1 MLRRALRILAAPM
14 NRESKIV
21 AGDQQSYSD
30 ADDQMPSWREV
41 FLYFLFLGFVNI
53 GGPVAQITMMFNHMV
68 EKRRWLSK
76 DRFVK
81 IMAFCHMLPGP
92 EALQLAIY
100 VGYLKRR
107 FVGGILA
114 GITFIVPGAAVMILL
129 SWLYVKYGR
138 LPQVNDALYVL
149 KPAVLGIIGAGII
162 KLGRA
167 SIRNLF
173 LALLLIGSFVGMRF
187 GGINFLLILIMAGLL
202 NLLFKEGLPRLR
214 NTAPSLKVT
223 IVVAALLLPLID
235 SRLFQISWLFL
246 KTGFLS
252 FGGAYASLVFVQQGA
267 VAQHQWLTDGQLL
280 DGVALSIATPGPFML
295 FTTFAGYLAGGVVGA
310 ILATFFVFLPSFVF
324 VLGGAHYVEK
334 VQGHKGV
341 QAFLAGVS
349 AAVVGVIAVVSLAL
363 IPEAIAGW
371 LSIVIFL
378 AAFLSIV
385 LLKRDVAL
393 VAICAMAGG
402 ILYAFGRVYF

>member
-1 MLRRALRILAAPM
+1 M
-14 NRESKIV
+14 
-21 AGDQQSYSD
+21 GDGTKPEPTI
-30 ADDQMPSWREV
+30 DDGHQMPAWREV
-41 FLYFLFLGFVNI
+41 FLYFLFLGFVNV

-68 EKRRWLSK
+68 EKRKWLSK

-100 VGYLKRR
+100 VGYLKRK
-107 FVGGILA
+107 FLGGVLA
-114 GITFIVPGAAVMILL
+114 GLTFIIPGAAVMILL
-129 SWLYVKYGR
+129 SWLYVKYGK
-138 LPQVNDALYVL
+138 LPQVNNTLYVL

-162 KLGRA
+162 NLGRA
-167 SIRNLF
+167 SIRNVF

-187 GGINFLLILIMAGLL
+187 GGINFLLILIISGLL
-202 NLLFKEGLPRLR
+202 NLLFKEGFPRLR
-214 NTAPSLKVT
+214 NTGPSLKVT
-223 IVVAALLLPLID
+223 TVGAALLLPFID
-235 SRLFQISWLFL
+235 TRLFQISWLFL

-267 VAQHQWLTDGQLL
+267 VAQHHWLTDGQLL
-280 DGVALSIATPGPFML
+280 DGVALSVATPGPFML

-334 VQGHKGV
+334 VRDNKTI

-349 AAVVGVIAVVSLAL
+349 AAVVGVIAVVSLEL
-363 IPEAIAGW
+363 IPEALVGW
-371 LSIVIFL
+371 PALVISIVSFL
-378 AAFLSIV
+378 LIV
-385 LLKRDVAL
+385 WLKRDVAL
-393 VAICAMAGG
+393 VAVGAMAGG
-402 ILYAFGRVYF
+402 ILYALARAFP

>member
-1 MLRRALRILAAPM
+1 MLRCFVRVFETTM
-14 NRESKIV
+14 NRVQENER
-21 AGDQQSYSD
+21 D
-30 ADDQMPSWREV
+30 ADHQMPSWREV

-68 EKRRWLSK
+68 EKRKWLSK

-107 FVGGILA
+107 LWGGILA
-114 GITFIVPGAAVMILL
+114 GLTFILPGAALMIML
-129 SWLYVKYGR
+129 SWLYVKYGK
-138 LPQVNDALYVL
+138 LPQVNNVLYVL
-149 KPAVLGIIGAGII
+149 KPAVLGIIAAGII

-167 SIRNLF
+167 SIRNWF
-173 LALLLIGSFVGMRF
+173 LMLLLVGSFVGMRF
-187 GGINFLLILIMAGLL
+187 GGINFLLILIIAGLL
-202 NLLFKEGLPRLR
+202 NLLVKEGWPRLR
-214 NTAPSLKVT
+214 KTAPSMQVT
-223 IVVAALLLPLID
+223 LLGVALLIPFID

-267 VAQHQWLTDGQLL
+267 VAQHHWLTDGQLL
-280 DGVALSIATPGPFML
+280 DGVALSVATPGPFML
-295 FTTFAGYLAGGVVGA
+295 FTTFAGYLAGGVMGA
-310 ILATFFVFLPSFVF
+310 IVATFFVFLPSFIF

-334 VQGHKGV
+334 VRDNRII

-349 AAVVGVIAVVSLAL
+349 TAVVGVIAVVSLAL
-363 IPEAIAGW
+363 IPAAIVGW
-371 LSIVIFL
+371 PSIIIFL
-378 AAFLSIV
+378 AAFLAIV

-402 ILYAFGRVYF
+402 IFYALVRAYF

>member
-1 MLRRALRILAAPM
+1 M
-14 NRESKIV
+14 K
-21 AGDQQSYSD
+21 AGTNSD
-30 ADDQMPSWREV
+30 SDRMPSWREV
-41 FLYFLFLGFVNI
+41 SLYFLFLGFVNV

-68 EKRRWLSK
+68 EKRKWLTK

-129 SWLYVKYGR
+129 SWLYVKFGK
-138 LPQVNDALYVL
+138 LPQVNTALYVL

-173 LALLLIGSFVGMRF
+173 LALLLIGSFVGMQF

-202 NLLFKEGLPRLR
+202 NLLFKEGLPRFR

-280 DGVALSIATPGPFML
+280 DGVALSVATPGHFML
-295 FTTFAGYLAGGVVGA
+295 FTTFAGYLAGGVAGA

-334 VQGHKGV
+334 VQHHKGI
-341 QAFLAGVS
+341 QAFLAGVI
-349 AAVVGVIAVVSLAL
+349 AAVVGVIAVFSLSL
-363 IPEAIAGW
+363 FSM
-371 LSIVIFL
+371 SIVWCWCI
-378 AAFLSIV
+378 
-385 LLKRDVAL
+385 
-393 VAICAMAGG
+393 
-402 ILYAFGRVYF
+402 